1 MIEGL
6 VRAWVI
12 AGDEIQRTSEE
23 VPQNDM
29 SAESWRMYLEMR
41 RRMTKMRSMILQE
54 IAREEAKQT
63 DAADV

>member
-12 AGDEIQRTSEE
+12 VGDEIQRTSEE

-41 RRMTKMRSMILQE
+41 RRMTKMRSMIRQE
-54 IAREEAKQT
+54 IAKEEAKKR
-63 DAADV
+63 DAASV

>member
-6 VRAWVI
+6 VKAWVI

-29 SAESWRMYLEMR
+29 SAESWRMYLDMR
-41 RRMTKMRSMILQE
+41 RRMTKMRSMIRQE
-54 IAREEAKQT
+54 IAKEEAKQR
-63 DAADV
+63 DAASV

>member
-1 MIEGL
+1 MIDGL
-6 VRAWVI
+6 IKAWVI
-12 AGDEIQRTSEE
+12 AGDEIQRSSEE

-54 IAREEAKQT
+54 IAKEEAKQT
-63 DAADV
+63 DAASV

>member
-63 DAADV
+63 DAASV

>member
-23 VPQNDM
+23 VPQNNM
-29 SAESWRMYLEMR
+29 SAESWRMYLDMR
-41 RRMTKMRSMILQE
+41 RRMTKMRSMIRQE
-54 IAREEAKQT
+54 IAKEEAKQR
-63 DAADV
+63 DAASV